1 MLTPEQLCDRVLPL
15 LRASGLQVDDRPRE
29 WLVAMAAICQEKI
42 PTLNHIVPFT
52 DFFFQPVTEYDEKGT
67 RKFFKNPESGL
78 WLETAL
84 TCMESAASWEHNVLK
99 TSYERAATDK
109 DIKIGALVNSTR
121 LALTG
126 KTVGPGLYELT
137 ELLGR
142 DEAVT
147 RIKRALAF
155 VEFSGELST

>member
-1 MLTPEQLCDRVLPL
+1 
-15 LRASGLQVDDRPRE
+15 
-29 WLVAMAAICQEKI
+29 
-42 PTLNHIVPFT
+42 
-52 DFFFQPVTEYDEKGT
+52 
-67 RKFFKNPESGL
+67 
-78 WLETAL
+78 
-84 TCMESAASWEHNVLK
+84 MESAASWEHNVLK
-99 TSYERAATDK
+99 TSYERAAADK
-109 DIKIGALVNSTR
+109 DIKIGALLNSTR